1 MRLGIGCVLM
11 LGGSVLAFAVIGSL
25 AEYAA
30 LAPGQSIDLRP
41 VWLALGGALT
51 LYAIGVV
58 LLTAIPRPDRRRRRL
73 PWRHDDQRM

>member
-1 MRLGIGCVLM
+1 MRQGVGCVLM
-11 LGGSVLAFAVIGSL
+11 LAGSILAFTVIGSL

-30 LAPGQSIDLRP
+30 LAPGQSMDLRP

-58 LLTAIPRPDRRRRRL
+58 LLTAISRPDRPRRRL
-73 PWRHDDQRM
+73 PWRRDGESG